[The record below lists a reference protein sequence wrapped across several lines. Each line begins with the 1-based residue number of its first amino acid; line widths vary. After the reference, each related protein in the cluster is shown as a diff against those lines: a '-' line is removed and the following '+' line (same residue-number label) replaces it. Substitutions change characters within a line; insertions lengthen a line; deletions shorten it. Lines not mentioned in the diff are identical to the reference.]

1 MCQSNIIIPVQETFQ
16 VGYQMDTQQAIP
28 LPYQL
33 NRRVDIKK
41 VILELFQLI
50 SQVKIQEKIQV
61 GIP

>member
-28 LPYQL
+28 SPYQL

-50 SQVKIQEKIQV
+50 IQVKIQEKIQV